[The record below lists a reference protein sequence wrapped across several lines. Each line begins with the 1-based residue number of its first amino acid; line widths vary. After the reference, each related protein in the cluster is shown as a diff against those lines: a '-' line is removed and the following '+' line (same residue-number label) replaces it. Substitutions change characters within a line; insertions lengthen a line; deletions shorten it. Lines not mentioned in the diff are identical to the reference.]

1 MQQST
6 ACSPCTPYWGT
17 VTLDTET
24 GEYTEELG
32 SETGEYSEELE
43 SETGEFTEELERA
56 DQRNTDKKMNHK
68 GGGGDGRGDGRCHT
82 TLFYFIAPNLAF
94 AQLHVAGRSVLG

>member
-68 GGGGDGRGDGRCHT
+68 GGGGMEAATHPYF
-82 TLFYFIAPNLAF
+82 TLLLQVGPLLSYK
-94 AQLHVAGRSVLG
+94 